1 MSPDAHPPDDAAG
14 AGRAGGMPTADR
26 AALAAHLRELER
38 LAAAG
43 EGEAGGAGTSPELRA
58 MLDRLREVVA
68 ALDGLLAGAD
78 APPPGVTP
86 GGTPG
91 DETAGGA
98 GGERS
103 A

>member
-1 MSPDAHPPDDAAG
+1 MSPDAHPPDDAAGG

-43 EGEAGGAGTSPELRA
+43 EGEVGGAGTSPELRA

-78 APPPGVTP
+78 APPPP

>member
-1 MSPDAHPPDDAAG
+1 MSPDANPPDG
-14 AGRAGGMPTADR
+14 AAGGMPTADR

-43 EGEAGGAGTSPELRA
+43 EGEVGGAGTSPGLRA

-78 APPPGVTP
+78 APPPG
-86 GGTPG
+86 GTPG